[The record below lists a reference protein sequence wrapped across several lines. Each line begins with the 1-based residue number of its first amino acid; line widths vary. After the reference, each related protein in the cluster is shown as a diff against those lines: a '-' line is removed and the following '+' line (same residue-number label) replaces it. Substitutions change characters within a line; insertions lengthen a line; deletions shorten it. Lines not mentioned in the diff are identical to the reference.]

1 MGEHNMHR
9 TAISTKGRVTI
20 PARLRK
26 RFGIKPGTRINWKEE
41 RGRLVVTER
50 KREDRGE
57 KS

>member
-1 MGEHNMHR
+1 MHR

-20 PARLRK
+20 PARLQQAVRHQA
-26 RFGIKPGTRINWKEE
+26 RYTHQLEGE
-41 RGRLVVTER
+41 RGRLVLTPLTVTER